1 MIALLHD
8 TNGDRETD
16 YIENFNSDHQ
26 VTEHFHE
33 FAMGLQADAEGNFY
47 YAKSARHGKPALV
60 PHHGTLLKVSKD
72 GSKTEILANGFRA
85 ANGVCLNPDGSFM
98 VTDQEGNWTPK
109 NRINWVKP
117 KGKNVFYGNMWSYDD
132 STDESDAAMKQ
143 PLCWITNSFD
153 RSPAELLWV
162 PENSAW
168 KTLRGSLLNL
178 SYGEGKIY
186 TVPFEKQG
194 EEVQGGMSPLG
205 LKALPT
211 GIMRGRFSP
220 LDGQLYGCGMFAWA
234 GNRQQHGGFY
244 RIRYIDQ
251 PAYQPVALSTQKGK
265 VTIGFSDAIDPKT
278 IADLSTWEVR
288 AWDLQRTKNYG
299 CKHLNERAW
308 KISKGA
314 ISADNKTITL
324 EIPELAPTWGMAIKM
339 KLIGSKGEAI
349 EREIHNSIFTLD

>member
-1 MIALLHD
+1 
-8 TNGDRETD
+8 
-16 YIENFNSDHQ
+16 
-26 VTEHFHE
+26 
-33 FAMGLQADAEGNFY
+33 
-47 YAKSARHGKPALV
+47 
-60 PHHGTLLKVSKD
+60 
-72 GSKTEILANGFRA
+72 
-85 ANGVCLNPDGSFM
+85 
-98 VTDQEGNWTPK
+98 
-109 NRINWVKP
+109 
-117 KGKNVFYGNMWSYDD
+117 MWSYHD
-132 STDESDAAMKQ
+132 STDESDTAMNQ

-205 LKALPT
+205 LKPLPT
-211 GIMRGRFSP
+211 GLMRGRFSP

-251 PAYQPVALSTQKGK
+251 PAYQPVALSTEKGK

-278 IADLSTWEVR
+278 ITDLSAWEVR
-288 AWDLQRTKNYG
+288 AWDLKRTSTYG

-308 KISKGA
+308 NISKA
-314 ISADNKTITL
+314 EISADNKTVTL

-339 KLIGSKGEAI
+339 KLIGSKGETI
-349 EREIHNSIFTLD
+349 ERAINNSIFTLD